1 MTPCQRVA
9 AEPRQTA
16 SVRLRH
22 RTAFWVAAFALLV
35 MLAFSAVPT
44 PLYPSYQA
52 RDGFSSFMIT
62 VIFATYPV
70 GVVISL
76 FTVGHLSDW
85 HGRRRLVLPAL
96 GGAIV
101 SALVFIF
108 WRDVPGLLVGR
119 FISGLAVGAVTASAT
134 AWIAELHA
142 QARPDAAPRFAEVVA
157 TAANLGGI
165 GVGPLV
171 SGMLVA
177 WVADPFTVPFL
188 VFIAALL
195 VAAAMVLISPE
206 TREPVRPR
214 PAWRPQRVSV
224 PADARGSYLAAAIT
238 AAISF
243 ASFALF
249 TSLAPTFLAG
259 TLHHTSPALAGATAF
274 IVFASGAAG
283 QMFVSRRPIPVG
295 LTIGTGLMLS
305 GLAIVVLAVWLPD
318 PSLALFLSAARSR
331 ARAPA
336 ASSKRSSPRRP
347 AWPRPSAAPRPSP
360 ACSSP
365 ATSASPFPSSAS
377 ASSPN
382 TPRPRSASSSSAPSS
397 PPPPSPRCPPSSAAP
412 AASPNP
418 RATSSQRYIAARL
431 RWGCQR
437 SARSRASGSGGIS
450 SRP

>member
-1 MTPCQRVA
+1 MSTVA
-9 AEPRQTA
+9 AEPRQST

-44 PLYPSYQA
+44 PLYPLYQA

-108 WRDVPGLLVGR
+108 WRDVPGLLLAR
-119 FISGLAVGAVTASAT
+119 FVAGLAVGAVTASAT

-142 QARPDAAPRFAEVVA
+142 QARPGAPPRFAEVVA

-195 VAAAMVLISPE
+195 VAAALVLISPE

-224 PADARGSYLAAAIT
+224 PADARGAYLAAAIT

-249 TSLAPTFLAG
+249 TSLAPSFLAE
-259 TLHHTSPALAGATAF
+259 TLHHPSPALAGATAF
-274 IVFASGAAG
+274 TVFASGAAG
-283 QMFVSRRPIPVG
+283 QMFVSGRPIPVG
-295 LTIGTGLMLS
+295 LAIGTGLMLS

-318 PSLALFLSAARSR
+318 PSLALFLIGGALAGAGSGCLFKSVLTQAARMAPPERR
-331 ARAPA
+331 AETLAGMFLAGYVGLALPVVGLGVL
-336 ASSKRSSPRRP
+336 
-347 AWPRPSAAPRPSP
+347 
-360 ACSSP
+360 
-365 ATSASPFPSSAS
+365 TQYAS
-377 ASSPN
+377 AKVGLLVFGAVLA
-382 TPRPRSASSSSAPSS
+382 T
-397 PPPPSPRCPPSSAAP
+397 AALAAMP
-412 AASPNP
+412 AVL
-418 RATSSQRYIAARL
+418 RGAR
-431 RWGCQR
+431 RF
-437 SARSRASGSGGIS
+437 A
-450 SRP
+450 

>member
-1 MTPCQRVA
+1 MSTLAAQRTQ
-9 AEPRQTA
+9 PA

-44 PLYPSYQA
+44 PLYPAYQE
-52 RDGFSSFMIT
+52 RDGFSSFMTT

-119 FISGLAVGAVTASAT
+119 FISGLAVGAVTATAT

-142 QARPDAAPRFAEVVA
+142 QGRPEGTPRFAEVVA

-177 WVADPFTVPFL
+177 WVVDPFTVPFL

-195 VAAAMVLISPE
+195 FAAALVLISPE

-224 PADARGSYLAAAIT
+224 PADARGAYLAAAIT

-249 TSLAPTFLAG
+249 TSLAPSFLAG
-259 TLHHTSPALAGATAF
+259 TLHHSSPALAGATAF
-274 IVFASGAAG
+274 TVFASGAAG
-283 QMFVSRRPIPVG
+283 QMFVSGRPIPVG
-295 LTIGTGLMLS
+295 LAIGTGLMLS

-318 PSLALFLSAARSR
+318 PSLALFLIGGALAGAGSGCLFKAVLTQAARMAPPERR
-331 ARAPA
+331 AETLAGMFLAGYVGLALPVVGLGVL
-336 ASSKRSSPRRP
+336 
-347 AWPRPSAAPRPSP
+347 
-360 ACSSP
+360 
-365 ATSASPFPSSAS
+365 TQYAS
-377 ASSPN
+377 AKVGLLVFGAVLA
-382 TPRPRSASSSSAPSS
+382 T
-397 PPPPSPRCPPSSAAP
+397 AALAAMP
-412 AASPNP
+412 AVL
-418 RATSSQRYIAARL
+418 RGAR
-431 RWGCQR
+431 RF
-437 SARSRASGSGGIS
+437 A
-450 SRP
+450 

>member
-1 MTPCQRVA
+1 MSTVA
-9 AEPRQTA
+9 DAPRQSA

-22 RTAFWVAAFALLV
+22 RTAFWVVAFALLV

-44 PLYPSYQA
+44 PLYPAYQA

-108 WRDVPGLLVGR
+108 WRDVPGLLLARFVG
-119 FISGLAVGAVTASAT
+119 GLAVGAVTASAT

-142 QARPDAAPRFAEVVA
+142 QARPGAPPRFAEVVA

-165 GVGPLV
+165 GCGPLI

-177 WVADPFTVPFL
+177 WVADPFVVPFL
-188 VFIAALL
+188 LFIAALL
-195 VAAAMVLISPE
+195 VAAALLTISPE

-214 PAWRPQRVSV
+214 PAWRPQRISV
-224 PADARGSYLAAAIT
+224 PADARGAYFAAAVT
-238 AAISF
+238 AAMSF

-249 TSLAPTFLAG
+249 TSLAPSFLAD
-259 TLHHTSPALAGATAF
+259 TLGHTSPALAGATAF

-283 QMFVSRRPIPVG
+283 QMFVAGRPIPVG
-295 LTIGTGLMLS
+295 LAIGTGLMLS

-318 PSLALFLSAARSR
+318 PSLALFLIGGALAGAGSGCLFKAVLTQAARMAPPERR
-331 ARAPA
+331 AETLAGMFLAGYVGLALPVVGLGVL
-336 ASSKRSSPRRP
+336 
-347 AWPRPSAAPRPSP
+347 
-360 ACSSP
+360 
-365 ATSASPFPSSAS
+365 TQYAS
-377 ASSPN
+377 AKVGLLVFG
-382 TPRPRSASSSSAPSS
+382 AVL
-397 PPPPSPRCPPSSAAP
+397 AAAALAAMP
-412 AASPNP
+412 AVL
-418 RATSSQRYIAARL
+418 RGAR
-431 RWGCQR
+431 RF
-437 SARSRASGSGGIS
+437 A
-450 SRP
+450 

>member
-1 MTPCQRVA
+1 MSTVA
-9 AEPRQTA
+9 AELRQTA

-101 SALVFIF
+101 SALIFIF
-108 WRDVPGLLVGR
+108 WRDVPGLLLAR
-119 FISGLAVGAVTASAT
+119 FVAGLAVGAVTASAT

-165 GVGPLV
+165 GCGPLI

-177 WVADPFTVPFL
+177 WVADPFVVPFL

-195 VAAAMVLISPE
+195 VAAAGVLISPE

-214 PAWRPQRVSV
+214 PAWRPQRISV
-224 PADARGSYLAAAIT
+224 PADARGAYFAAAIT

-249 TSLAPTFLAG
+249 TSLAPTFLAD
-259 TLHHTSPALAGATAF
+259 TLGHTSPALAGATAF

-283 QMFVSRRPIPVG
+283 QLFVSRRPIPVG
-295 LTIGTGLMLS
+295 LAIGTALMLS

-318 PSLALFLSAARSR
+318 PSLALFLVGGALAGAGSGCLFKAVLTQAGRMAPPERR
-331 ARAPA
+331 AETLAGMFLAGYVGLALPVVGLGVL
-336 ASSKRSSPRRP
+336 
-347 AWPRPSAAPRPSP
+347 
-360 ACSSP
+360 
-365 ATSASPFPSSAS
+365 TQYAS
-377 ASSPN
+377 AKVGLLVFGAVLA
-382 TPRPRSASSSSAPSS
+382 T
-397 PPPPSPRCPPSSAAP
+397 AALAAMP
-412 AASPNP
+412 AVLRGA
-418 RATSSQRYIAARL
+418 RRYA
-431 RWGCQR
+431 
-437 SARSRASGSGGIS
+437 
-450 SRP
+450 